1 MAPMSDPSDN
11 DISAEATSS
20 GVEAEAAP
28 TEIAPSKATVGRKRP
43 KPGERRVQILQTLAG
58 MLEQPGAER
67 ITTAA
72 LAAKLDVSEAALY
85 RHFASKAQ
93 MFEGLIEFIES
104 SVFTLVNQITE
115 RETSGAAQAQR
126 IVALI
131 LQFGEKNPGMVR
143 VMVGD
148 ALVFEHERLTV
159 RMNQFFD
166 RVESQLRQS
175 LRQAAE
181 QAGSMTP
188 TVDAGA
194 LASVLTAYVVG
205 RLQRYARSGFKR
217 GPTEHMDAALQRLT
231 A

>member
-1 MAPMSDPSDN
+1 MTHTHPSASDLPVDTDAPEGVPADEAS
-11 DISAEATSS
+11 SAAAT
-20 GVEAEAAP
+20 
-28 TEIAPSKATVGRKRP
+28 TRKRP
-43 KPGERRVQILQTLAG
+43 KPGERRIQILQTLAS

-104 SVFTLVNQITE
+104 SIFSLVNQINE
-115 RETSGAAQAQR
+115 REPD
-126 IVALI
+126 ALTQVRKVLTVL
-131 LQFGEKNPGMVR
+131 LQFGEKNPGMTR

-148 ALVFEHERLTV
+148 ALVFENDRLLA

-166 RVESQLRQS
+166 RIESQLRQS
-175 LRQAAE
+175 LRAAAE
-181 QAGSMTP
+181 AAGSSTP
-188 TVDAGA
+188 TVDANA
-194 LASVLTAYVVG
+194 KASVLTAFAVG

-217 GPTEHMDAALQRLT
+217 SPTEHLDVALGLLT